1 MGPSGILKKLDD
13 LCKLPRTTD
22 SSLIENFNK
31 EFSKNSYYLPS
42 KRQDANF
49 TINHYAGRVT
59 YTSEN
64 FLEKNRDSLPFRVAE
79 LLRNSSNEILAE
91 IFSASGSGVGSVGN
105 SSISSSSSNGSNG
118 IGNGK
123 DTVSMANG
131 YGVSTTNTMRNL
143 DKLSSR
149 LSVSAQYR
157 VSKLLQQQ
165 NTKTI
170 KAIKVIFCG

>member
-1 MGPSGILKKLDD
+1 MGTSGILKKLDD

-22 SSLIENFNK
+22 TSLIENFNK
-31 EFSKNSYYLPS
+31 EFSKNSYYIPS

-91 IFSASGSGVGSVGN
+91 IFSTTGVASIVN
-105 SSISSSSSNGSNG
+105 SSISSSSSSGSNG

-123 DTVSMANG
+123 DTVSMAGG
-131 YGVSTTNTMRNL
+131 YGVSTTNTMRNS

-157 VSKLLQQQ
+157 VGK
-165 NTKTI
+165 
-170 KAIKVIFCG
+170 